1 MHRTRQVFSVVFIVL
16 GAALLARGL
25 WAGAWPLSLQTI
37 LGVLLLAMGVL
48 RLRYS

>member
-1 MHRTRQVFSVVFIVL
+1 MHKTRQIFSLVFIVL

-25 WAGAWPLSLQTI
+25 WSGVWPLSLQTI
-37 LGVLLLAMGVL
+37 LGLLLLAMGVL